1 MWYAVAMAQAID
13 MEAIR
18 KLTPAQRIA
27 LIEQIWDTLAEE
39 DAEVPVSQAAMAEME
54 RRLAELDADPSKAI
68 SYDEMMKRLAQL
80 RTHH

>member
-39 DAEVPVSQAAMAEME
+39 DAVPVSKAVLDEME
-54 RRLAELDADPSKAI
+54 RRLAKFDADPSSGI
-68 SYDEMMKRLAQL
+68 PHDEMMRRLREL
-80 RTHH
+80 R

>member
-1 MWYAVAMAQAID
+1 MAQAID

-39 DAEVPVSQAAMAEME
+39 NAVPVSKAVLDEME
-54 RRLAELDADPSKAI
+54 RRLAKFDADPSKGI
-68 SYDEMMKRLAQL
+68 SHDEMMRRLREL
-80 RTHH
+80 R

>member
-1 MWYAVAMAQAID
+1 MAQAID

-39 DAEVPVSQAAMAEME
+39 DAVPVSKAVLDEME
-54 RRLAELDADPSKAI
+54 RRLAKFDADPSSGI
-68 SYDEMMKRLAQL
+68 PHDEMMRRLREL
-80 RTHH
+80 R